1 MLTDNRGSES
11 YKRVETEEDQRS
23 VVILVLLRPHLPL
36 SFPLFSPYRLFP
48 LHAQLRKVVSFRF
61 FDERSRF
68 SEMITLQ
75 RNSFL
80 VGYCS

>member
-48 LHAQLRKVVSFRF
+48 CTLSFVK
-61 FDERSRF
+61 
-68 SEMITLQ
+68 
-75 RNSFL
+75 SFL
-80 VGYCS
+80 FVSLTKEAVFPR

>member
-36 SFPLFSPYRLFP
+36 SFPPFSPYRLF
-48 LHAQLRKVVSFRF
+48 SC
-61 FDERSRF
+61 
-68 SEMITLQ
+68 TLSLVK
-75 RNSFL
+75 SFL
-80 VGYCS
+80 FVSLTKEAVFPR